1 MDNNNVTIQN
11 CKGKVVRLPL
21 NKFNLHSI
29 ENAFPGM
36 QEIYYMD
43 NKDKIPIMLNR
54 ENNSVVMPPSTSLD
68 PSSGLFV
75 VTDQDGL
82 IEGFHPLTGFCD
94 WTEWAQVIESKVIS
108 GASLLRSTLAHL
120 MDIGFMIVCGIQVE
134 NWTKFTLTNPNTT
147 LEWGYLSLPATNI
160 QPATREAMVSHKCGF
175 TATGTSGTVSWLING
190 TDRRLVIAWSAPF
203 NFDFYSNHLILG
215 LTNKGY
221 KKHNKTWFQ
230 TMYYGQEDE
239 AMIFERVKCRFTSN
253 EVMIDDDLFEVTGTM
268 DTNHKPE
275 IKVIIKPKRWENL
288 ASKLKN

>member
-1 MDNNNVTIQN
+1 MDSNNVTIQN

-54 ENNSVVMPPSTSLD
+54 KNNSVVMPPSTSLD

-82 IEGFHPLTGFCD
+82 NEGFHPLTGFCD
-94 WTEWAQVIESKVIS
+94 WTEWSQVIESKVIS
-108 GASLLRSTLAHL
+108 GASLLRSTLTHL

-147 LEWGYLSLPATNI
+147 LEWGYLSSPATNI

-203 NFDFYSNHLILG
+203 NFDFYSNYLILG

-230 TMYYGQEDE
+230 TMYYEKEDE
-239 AMIFERVKCRFTSN
+239 AMVFKRVKCRFTSN

-268 DTNHKPE
+268 DTSHKPE